1 MLTVY
6 HISGICLTLLLITG
20 VGIFSLRQVKS
31 AADFA
36 VGGRKIGAT
45 LVAGTIIGTL
55 VGGSS
60 TVGTAQL
67 AYNYGFSAW
76 WFTLGSGFS
85 CLFLGLVLARPLREA
100 NVQTVPQF
108 LGRVYGPAAAPLAGA
123 FTSVGIF
130 INVIAQMLAAIA
142 LITTIAGVSPFTA
155 ALIAAGLIIVYVIFG
170 GVWGTGLVGTAKTL
184 LLYFS
189 LLVIGILAYGMVGGM
204 AGLRAVFPPHPWLSM
219 FGRGVAKDLAS
230 GFSLLVGVISTQTY
244 LQAIFS
250 GRDVAASRIGA
261 VISGLL
267 IPPMGL
273 AGTFVGLYMKMHFP
287 AISPAEALPMFI
299 IRYLNPW
306 LGGITLATLLVS
318 TIGTGA
324 GLTLGVSTM
333 LSQDFFKRIIRPQA
347 TDRQVLLASRV
358 LIVAVAGATLF
369 FVTGNLNSLILK
381 WSFLSMGLRGATVCL
396 PLLAA
401 VFARQRVA
409 PKAGTAAIVLAPL
422 ASLLWAFLVP
432 EGTDPLYI
440 GMGVSFACLLLS
452 PLLGRKDLTQMK
464 AG

>member
-1 MLTVY
+1 MLSVY
-6 HISGICLTLLLITG
+6 HISGICLTLLIITG
-20 VGIFSLRQVKS
+20 VGVYSMRQVKS
-31 AADFA
+31 ASDFA
-36 VGGRKIGAT
+36 VGGRKIGAP

-76 WFTLGSGFS
+76 WFTLGAGIS
-85 CLFLGLVLARPLREA
+85 CLFLGLCLARPLRETD
-100 NVQTVPQF
+100 VQTVPQF
-108 LGRVYGPAAAPLAGA
+108 LGRVYGPTAAPLAGI

-142 LITTIAGVSPFTA
+142 LLTTIFRVSPFTA
-155 ALIAAGLIIVYVIFG
+155 AIIAAALIIAYVIFG
-170 GVWGTGLVGTAKTL
+170 GVWGAGLVGTAKTL

-204 AGLRAVFPPHPWLSM
+204 SGLRASLPAFPWFSL
-219 FGRGVAKDLAS
+219 FGRGVTKDLAG

-244 LQAIFS
+244 LQAMFS
-250 GRDVAASRIGA
+250 GRDVAASRTGA

-273 AGTFVGLYMKMHFP
+273 AGIFVGLYMKMHFP
-287 AISPAEALPMFI
+287 GISPAEAMPMFI
-299 IRYLNPW
+299 LQYLNPW
-306 LGGITLATLLVS
+306 LGGITLATLLIS

-333 LSQDFFKRIIRPQA
+333 LSQDIYKRLIRPQA

-358 LIVAVAGATLF
+358 LIVAVAGTTLF

-401 VFARQRVA
+401 VFARRYVT
-409 PKAGTAAIVLAPL
+409 PRAGVTAIVLAPL
-422 ASLLWAFLVP
+422 SSLLWAGLVP
-432 EGTDPLYI
+432 GGMDPLYI
-440 GMGVSFACLLLS
+440 GMFVSFACLLLLS
-452 PLLGRKDLTQMK
+452 LLDRATATANRK
-464 AG
+464 